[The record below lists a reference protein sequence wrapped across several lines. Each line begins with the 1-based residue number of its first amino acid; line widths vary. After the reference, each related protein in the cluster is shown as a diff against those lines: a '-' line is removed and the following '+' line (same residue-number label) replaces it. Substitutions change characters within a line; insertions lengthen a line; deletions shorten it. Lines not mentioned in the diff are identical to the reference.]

1 MTWSGKLTISALKEF
16 KSYQKGRVGK
26 IQDSYKKQGVSLIF
40 ILMLSSVIFECL
52 VCVCVCVL
60 SLFSISPLHQ
70 EVLSLTASNQQ
81 IYNFYKSNF

>member
-40 ILMLSSVIFECL
+40 ILMLSGVIFECL
-52 VCVCVCVL
+52 VCVCVCVCVC
-60 SLFSISPLHQ
+60 FVSILHFTITPG
-70 EVLSLTASNQQ
+70 ST
-81 IYNFYKSNF
+81 